1 LGIKREV
8 EAKGGLSGEP
18 PIADEG
24 AALAAEGGRGTGV
37 EVMACSGTE
46 RNGGH
51 LPMMADLLTKE
62 RGKEAGDWRRRRQT

>member
-46 RNGGH
+46 RRALAHDGRFV
-51 LPMMADLLTKE
+51 DE
-62 RGKEAGDWRRRRQT
+62 GKGKGSG